1 VGWHACKAKFILR
14 LTNGV
19 GRETGREKGSGNVPL
34 NCMLMFAGFDKLE
47 DNSTKRKKRKRRQ
60 ESIEERV
67 VSALETTARN
77 LQAQLRLDR
86 EHRIE
91 EGKGLMNV
99 LDKLVVA
106 VTRMAEALEVRKA

>member
-1 VGWHACKAKFILR
+1 
-14 LTNGV
+14 
-19 GRETGREKGSGNVPL
+19 
-34 NCMLMFAGFDKLE
+34 
-47 DNSTKRKKRKRRQ
+47 
-60 ESIEERV
+60 
-67 VSALETTARN
+67 